1 MRCRQLKTLVKI
13 VVVDLAKRNTGF
25 EFQQDCG
32 VVLATNNDD
41 VDRINE
47 MASRM
52 LGGETFNLDSF
63 DRNLDDIDVPYP
75 VEVLN
80 SIKQHGIPPHRISV
94 RVGQPLIVMRNI
106 DVGRGICNGTR
117 VLLLQVMNELLK
129 VRLLSGPMC
138 W

>member
-1 MRCRQLKTLVKI
+1 M
-13 VVVDLAKRNTGF
+13 
-25 EFQQDCG
+25 
-32 VVLATNNDD
+32 LATNNDD